1 MNMNF
6 LFLRKAILLIHGFA
20 GGPWDYDNLSN
31 DLQLYIDF
39 DVYSFT
45 LPGHDKMI
53 ISKVTKDDWINEAEH
68 QVESLIEK
76 GYKTI
81 YVVGH
86 SMGGVI
92 ACHLARKYNQVKKLV
107 LAAPAFRYFVFKDD
121 KLDVIDSLKQMTS
134 LFKDYKPNVVLSRI
148 FKIPVSTAGQFMKL
162 VDEHHSDPKDITC
175 PVLIIQGLNDKVVPL
190 ESSSYVYKNVKSDI
204 KLLYKVKNVTHD
216 VFRGER
222 GSEINKLVIDF
233 FRSKNYLP
241 RQEIKNI

>member
-1 MNMNF
+1 
-6 LFLRKAILLIHGFA
+6 
-20 GGPWDYDNLSN
+20 
-31 DLQLYIDF
+31 
-39 DVYSFT
+39 
-45 LPGHDKMI
+45 
-53 ISKVTKDDWINEAEH
+53 
-68 QVESLIEK
+68 
-76 GYKTI
+76 
-81 YVVGH
+81 
-86 SMGGVI
+86 
-92 ACHLARKYNQVKKLV
+92 
-107 LAAPAFRYFVFKDD
+107 
-121 KLDVIDSLKQMTS
+121 MTT